1 MNHPCNISF
10 LISSSS
16 GRFPSGN
23 ELVAQISDHPH
34 ASKDE
39 SPVLLQLLP
48 DGNAQPPWCGFV
60 LLGEELYKI
69 VNIKEGWIINTKK
82 RQQRAITRFDEASG
96 GFKFGAGLKVD
107 FILI

>member
-1 MNHPCNISF
+1 M
-10 LISSSS
+10 
-16 GRFPSGN
+16 
-23 ELVAQISDHPH
+23 
-34 ASKDE
+34 
-39 SPVLLQLLP
+39 
-48 DGNAQPPWCGFV
+48 